1 MMKRDIRSMQS
12 VSRLAMP
19 SDMSVNNA
27 VRFIFAQLFLGLFWF
42 MPTPI

>member
-1 MMKRDIRSMQS
+1 MKRGIGSMQS
-12 VSRLAMP
+12 VSSLAMP

-27 VRFIFAQLFLGLFWF
+27 VRFIFAQLFFAVFGF